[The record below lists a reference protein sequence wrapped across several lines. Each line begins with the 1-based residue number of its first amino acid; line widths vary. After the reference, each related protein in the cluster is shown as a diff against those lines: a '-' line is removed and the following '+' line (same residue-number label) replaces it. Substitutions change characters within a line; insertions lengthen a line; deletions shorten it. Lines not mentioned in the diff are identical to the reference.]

1 MMVINWEWKIH
12 WSIHFIRFFIDAP
25 EVFTKTVGLKVNTNL
40 NDNYL
45 SMMYDFTEQQALW
58 VRFPPCFIVGLQRV
72 GGMFPNFDIK
82 NIKNRG
88 KIVCYDVYK

>member
-25 EVFTKTVGLKVNTNL
+25 EIFKKTVGLKVNTNL

-45 SMMYDFTEQQALW
+45 SMMYDFTEQ
-58 VRFPPCFIVGLQRV
+58 
-72 GGMFPNFDIK
+72 
-82 NIKNRG
+82 
-88 KIVCYDVYK
+88 